1 MSKKEALN
9 SILAVVLGLIAGAIL
24 MFIIGDN
31 PAEGYMYLYKGAL
44 INFKRFG
51 DTLATAT
58 PLILTGLSV
67 GFAFKTGLFNIGT
80 PGQMLFGGFC
90 ATVIGLTYGA
100 VLPRV
105 ILLLVM
111 IVAGAIAGALW
122 AFVPGILKAK
132 FNVNEVVSAIMMNW
146 ICYWIVYYAIPAYF
160 KGSTETESKSIVEA
174 ASLKTKWLTDL
185 FSGSYIN
192 LGIFIAV
199 IAVIVI
205 AFILN
210 KTVLGYELKAV
221 GFNKSAAEYAGMSV
235 NRNIVVS
242 MMIAGALSGLAGV
255 AQYVGNA
262 SNMQIGVMPSQGFD
276 GIAVSLLGANNPVGI
291 LISALFFGVL
301 YSGKGFMN
309 ANTNIPPEIADTIIA
324 TIIYFAA
331 ISAAVPMIVNAIKH
345 RKAMAQAKVAENNAV
360 SSNTK
365 PEENHDENKEENKEL
380 EKDNIESGQNNIE
393 EPKETEDID
402 NKEEK

>member
-1 MSKKEALN
+1 MNKKEALN
-9 SILAVVLGLIAGAIL
+9 SILAVILGLLAGAIL
-24 MFIIGDN
+24 MFAIGSN
-31 PAEGYMYLYKGAL
+31 AVEGYSYLFRGAL

-90 ATVIGLTYGA
+90 ASALGLTYA
-100 VLPRV
+100 DTMSRP
-105 ILLLVM
+105 ILLVVM
-111 IVAGAIAGALW
+111 IVAGGLAGALW
-122 AFVPGILKAK
+122 AFVPGLLKAK
-132 FNVNEVVSAIMMNW
+132 FNVNEVVSSIMMNW
-146 ICYWIVYYAIPAYF
+146 ICYWIVYYAVPAYF
-160 KGSTETESKSIVEA
+160 KGSSETESKSISAA
-174 ASLKTKWLTDL
+174 ASLKTKWMTDL
-185 FSGSYIN
+185 FNGSYIN
-192 LGIFIAV
+192 LGLLVAIA
-199 IAVIVI
+199 AVIVI
-205 AFILN
+205 WFILN

-235 NRNIVVS
+235 NRNIVFS
-242 MMIAGALSGLAGV
+242 MMIAGGLSGLAGV

-262 SNMQIGVMPSQGFD
+262 SNIQIGVMPSQGFD

-291 LISALFFGVL
+291 LISALFFGIL

-309 ANTNIPPEIADTIIA
+309 ANTSIPPEIADTIIA

-345 RKAMAQAKVAENNAV
+345 KKAMAKAKAAQNSGTDTVQEVKAENIEKAND
-360 SSNTK
+360 NT
-365 PEENHDENKEENKEL
+365 DI
-380 EKDNIESGQNNIE
+380 KD
-393 EPKETEDID
+393 
-402 NKEEK
+402 KEEK

>member
-360 SSNTK
+360 SSNMQ

>member
-1 MSKKEALN
+1 M
-9 SILAVVLGLIAGAIL
+9 
-24 MFIIGDN
+24 
-31 PAEGYMYLYKGAL
+31 
-44 INFKRFG
+44 
-51 DTLATAT
+51 
-58 PLILTGLSV
+58 
-67 GFAFKTGLFNIGT
+67 
-80 PGQMLFGGFC
+80 
-90 ATVIGLTYGA
+90 
-100 VLPRV
+100 
-105 ILLLVM
+105 
-111 IVAGAIAGALW
+111 
-122 AFVPGILKAK
+122 
-132 FNVNEVVSAIMMNW
+132 
-146 ICYWIVYYAIPAYF
+146 
-160 KGSTETESKSIVEA
+160 
-174 ASLKTKWLTDL
+174 
-185 FSGSYIN
+185 
-192 LGIFIAV
+192 
-199 IAVIVI
+199 
-205 AFILN
+205 
-210 KTVLGYELKAV
+210 
-221 GFNKSAAEYAGMSV
+221 NKSATKYAGMSV

-262 SNMQIGVMPSQGFD
+262 SNMQIGIMPSQGFD

>member
-1 MSKKEALN
+1 MNKNEALN

-31 PAEGYMYLYKGAL
+31 AIDGYAYLFQGGLKN
-44 INFKRFG
+44 ISRIG

-80 PGQMLFGGFC
+80 PGQMLFGGFTSL
-90 ATVIGLTYGA
+90 AIGLTYA
-100 VLPRV
+100 NSMPRA
-105 ILLLVM
+105 ILLPVM
-111 IVAGAIAGALW
+111 IVAGALAGAVW
-122 AFVPGILKAK
+122 AFIPGLLKAK

-146 ICYWIVYYAIPAYF
+146 ICYWIVYYSIPAYF
-160 KGSTETESKSIVEA
+160 KGSSETESKSIPA
-174 ASLKTKWLTDL
+174 LASLKTTWITDL

-192 LGIFIAV
+192 LGILIAI

-235 NRNIVVS
+235 NRNVIIS
-242 MMIAGALSGLAGV
+242 MMIAGGLSGLAGV
-255 AQYVGNA
+255 AQYIGNA

-276 GIAVSLLGANNPVGI
+276 GIAVSLLGANNPIGI

-309 ANTNIPPEIADTIIA
+309 ANTSIPPEIADTIIA

-345 RKAMAQAKVAENNAV
+345 RRAMSKAKKLD
-360 SSNTK
+360 SSN
-365 PEENHDENKEENKEL
+365 EIDLRENIDNKSEL
-380 EKDNIESGQNNIE
+380 NNIE
-393 EPKETEDID
+393 KSNNTEEID

>member
-1 MSKKEALN
+1 MNKKEALN
-9 SILAVVLGLIAGAIL
+9 SILAVVLGLLAGAIL
-24 MFIIGDN
+24 MFAIGSN
-31 PAEGYMYLYKGAL
+31 AVEGYSYLFRGAL
-44 INFKRFG
+44 VNFKRFG

-90 ATVIGLTYGA
+90 ASVLGLTYA
-100 VLPRV
+100 DAMSRP

-111 IVAGAIAGALW
+111 IAAGGLAGALW
-122 AFVPGILKAK
+122 AFVPGLLKAK
-132 FNVNEVVSAIMMNW
+132 FNVNEVVSSIMMNW
-146 ICYWIVYYAIPAYF
+146 ICYWIVYYAVPAYF
-160 KGSTETESKSIVEA
+160 KGSSETESKGISAA
-174 ASLKTKWLTDL
+174 ASLKTKWMTDL
-185 FSGSYIN
+185 FNGSYIN
-192 LGIFIAV
+192 LGLLVAIA
-199 IAVIVI
+199 AVIVI
-205 AFILN
+205 WFILN

-235 NRNIVVS
+235 NRNIVFS
-242 MMIAGALSGLAGV
+242 MMIAGCLSGLAGV

-262 SNMQIGVMPSQGFD
+262 SNIQIGVMPSQGFD

-309 ANTNIPPEIADTIIA
+309 ANTSIPPEIADTIIA

-345 RKAMAQAKVAENNAV
+345 KKAMAKAKAAQNSGTDTVHEVKAENIEKAND
-360 SSNTK
+360 NT
-365 PEENHDENKEENKEL
+365 D
-380 EKDNIESGQNNIE
+380 IE
-393 EPKETEDID
+393 D
-402 NKEEK
+402 KEEK

>member
-1 MSKKEALN
+1 MNKKEALN
-9 SILAVVLGLIAGAIL
+9 SILAVILGLLAGAIL
-24 MFIIGDN
+24 MFAIGSN
-31 PAEGYMYLYKGAL
+31 AVEGYSYLFRGAL

-90 ATVIGLTYGA
+90 ASALGLTYA
-100 VLPRV
+100 DTMSRP
-105 ILLLVM
+105 ILLVVM
-111 IVAGAIAGALW
+111 IVAGGLAGALW
-122 AFVPGILKAK
+122 AFVPGLLKAK
-132 FNVNEVVSAIMMNW
+132 FNVNEVVSSIMMNW
-146 ICYWIVYYAIPAYF
+146 ICYWIVYYAVPAYF
-160 KGSTETESKSIVEA
+160 KGSSETESKSISA
-174 ASLKTKWLTDL
+174 TASLKTKWMTDL
-185 FSGSYIN
+185 FNGSYIN
-192 LGIFIAV
+192 LGLLVAIA
-199 IAVIVI
+199 AVIVI
-205 AFILN
+205 WFILN

-235 NRNIVVS
+235 NRNIVFS
-242 MMIAGALSGLAGV
+242 MMIAGGLSGLAGV

-262 SNMQIGVMPSQGFD
+262 SNIQIGVMPSQGFD

-291 LISALFFGVL
+291 LISALFFGIL

-309 ANTNIPPEIADTIIA
+309 ANTSIPPEIADTIIA

-345 RKAMAQAKVAENNAV
+345 KKAMAKAKAAQNSGTDTVQEVKAENIEKAND
-360 SSNTK
+360 NT
-365 PEENHDENKEENKEL
+365 DI
-380 EKDNIESGQNNIE
+380 KD
-393 EPKETEDID
+393 
-402 NKEEK
+402 KEEK